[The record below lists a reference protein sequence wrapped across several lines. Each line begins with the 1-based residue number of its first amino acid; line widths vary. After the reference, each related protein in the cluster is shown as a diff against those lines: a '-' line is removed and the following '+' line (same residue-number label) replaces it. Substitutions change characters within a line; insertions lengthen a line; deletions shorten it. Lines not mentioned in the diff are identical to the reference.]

1 MKSKKDMAGEQGK
14 GKKKAKKKRLP
25 RWADRLITVLVILF
39 GVALMVWP
47 WVLDRIE
54 ASGVFSQISTVSSTV
69 DAMSQSE
76 KDYYLSE
83 ARAYNEVLA
92 QEMPE
97 IAPNQIL
104 PYEQQLTFDRDPMMS
119 WIEIPS
125 IDVSMPIYHGT
136 SDAALMAGVG
146 HLEGTSLPVGGTST
160 HCVLTAHSGMK
171 NLSMFDDIRDL
182 VPGDIVLLHTM
193 GEVLA
198 YRVDSSEVVWPDE
211 MDSLSIQQG
220 QDLLTLVTCTPYGVN
235 DHRLLVHCERTEYVP
250 EEAEAQGDLAN
261 RHWGMREWAVLIV
274 AVVLLLVLLDVIV
287 HRIRQKRKAK
297 AAPKHME

>member
-1 MKSKKDMAGEQGK
+1 MKSGKGKSDVQGK
-14 GKKKAKKKRLP
+14 GKKKEKKKRLP

-47 WVLDRIE
+47 WVLARIE
-54 ASGVFSQISTVSSTV
+54 ASGVFNQISMVSSTV

-92 QEMPE
+92 GQTPE
-97 IAPNQIL
+97 IASDQIL
-104 PYEQQLTFDRDPMMS
+104 PYVEQLTFDRDPMMS

-125 IDVSMPIYHGT
+125 INVSMPIYHGT
-136 SDAALMAGVG
+136 SDSALMAGVG
-146 HLEGTSLPVGGTST
+146 HLEGSSLPVGGTST

-198 YRVDSSEVVWPDE
+198 YKVDSSEVVWPDE
-211 MDSLSIQQG
+211 MDSLGIQQG
-220 QDLLTLVTCTPYGVN
+220 KDLLTLVTCTPYGVN
-235 DHRLLVHCERTEYVP
+235 DHRLLVHCERTGYVP

-297 AAPKHME
+297 ASPKHME

>member
-1 MKSKKDMAGEQGK
+1 MKSGKGKSDVQGK
-14 GKKKAKKKRLP
+14 GKKKEKKKRLP

-54 ASGVFSQISTVSSTV
+54 ASGVLNQISTVSSTV
-69 DAMSQSE
+69 DAMGQE
-76 KDYYLSE
+76 QKDYYLSE

-92 QEMPE
+92 QETPE

>member
-1 MKSKKDMAGEQGK
+1 MKRRKDNSDVQGK
-14 GKKKAKKKRLP
+14 AKKKPKKRLP

-69 DAMSQSE
+69 DAMDQE
-76 KDYYLSE
+76 QKDYYLSE

-92 QEMPE
+92 GQTPE
-97 IAPNQIL
+97 IASDQIL
-104 PYEQQLTFDRDPMMS
+104 PYVEQLTFDRDPMMS

-125 IDVSMPIYHGT
+125 INVSMPIYHGT
-136 SDAALMAGVG
+136 SDSALMAGVG
-146 HLEGTSLPVGGTST
+146 HLEGSSLPVGGTST

-198 YRVDSSEVVWPDE
+198 YKVDSSEVVWPDE
-211 MDSLSIQQG
+211 MDSLGIQQG
-220 QDLLTLVTCTPYGVN
+220 KDLLTLVTCTPYGVN

-287 HRIRQKRKAK
+287 RRIRQKRKAK
-297 AAPKHME
+297 ASSKHME

>member
-25 RWADRLITVLVILF
+25 RWADRLITILVILF

-47 WVLDRIE
+47 WVMDRIE
-54 ASGVFSQISTVSSTV
+54 ASGVFNQISTVSSTV

-92 QEMPE
+92 GQTPE
-97 IAPNQIL
+97 IASDQIL
-104 PYEQQLTFDRDPMMS
+104 PYVEQLTFDRDPMMS

-125 IDVSMPIYHGT
+125 INVSMPIYHGT
-136 SDAALMAGVG
+136 SDSALMAGVG
-146 HLEGTSLPVGGTST
+146 HLEGSSLPVGGTST

-198 YRVDSSEVVWPDE
+198 YKVDSSEVVWPDE
-211 MDSLSIQQG
+211 MDSLGIQQG
-220 QDLLTLVTCTPYGVN
+220 KDLLTLVTCTPYGVN

-274 AVVLLLVLLDVIV
+274 AVVLLLVVLDVVV
-287 HRIRQKRKAK
+287 HRIRKKRKAK
-297 AAPKHME
+297 ATPKHTE